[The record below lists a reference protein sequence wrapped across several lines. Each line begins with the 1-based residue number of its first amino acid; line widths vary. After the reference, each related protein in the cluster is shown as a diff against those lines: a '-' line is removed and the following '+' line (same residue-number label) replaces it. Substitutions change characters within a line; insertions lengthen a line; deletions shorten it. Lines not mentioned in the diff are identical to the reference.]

1 MEQYIP
7 DEIWVKALE
16 HVDALPA
23 LISEYKDA
31 TIVLSL
37 ADYGDE
43 DHAHP
48 LVAKGSYSQMF
59 AHLITVVDSLIEDM
73 PRERAMRFLL
83 NLTVSLASVAFDLS
97 KSTKK

>member
-16 HVDALPA
+16 HVDALHA

-37 ADYGDE
+37 DYGDE
-43 DHAHP
+43 NHAHP